1 MSRQRSR
8 DTGPELDLRR
18 HLHRSGARFRVHYPV
33 PGRARRSMDIAFL
46 RHRLAVFIDG
56 CFWHGC
62 PEHGSVPASNRGWW
76 AAKLEENR
84 SRDADTDNHL
94 RAMDWT
100 VIRLWEHVSVG
111 EMVSVVLGARAS
123 LQDEQGKR

>member
-18 HLHRSGARFRVHYPV
+18 RLHRSGARFRVHYPV
-33 PGRARRSMDIAFL
+33 PGRARRSMDIAFP

-62 PEHGSVPASNRGWW
+62 PEHGSVPASNSDWW
-76 AAKLEENR
+76 AAKLQGNR
-84 SRDADTDNHL
+84 SRDADTDNYL

-111 EMVSVVLGARAS
+111 EMVSVVLGARAN
-123 LQDEQGKR
+123 LQDELGKR

>member
-18 HLHRSGARFRVHYPV
+18 SLHGAGARFRVHYPV
-33 PGRARRSMDIAFL
+33 PGRARRSMDIAFP

-62 PEHGSVPASNRGWW
+62 PEHGSVPASNSGWW
-76 AAKLEENR
+76 AAKLDGNR
-84 SRDADTDNHL
+84 LRDADTDNHL
-94 RAMDWT
+94 RAMNWT
-100 VIRLWEHVSVG
+100 VIRFWEHVSIG
-111 EMVSVVLGARAS
+111 EMVRVVLVARAN
-123 LQDEQGKR
+123 LQGEQGKG

>member
-1 MSRQRSR
+1 MDFAFPRQ
-8 DTGPELDLRR
+8 
-18 HLHRSGARFRVHYPV
+18 
-33 PGRARRSMDIAFL
+33 
-46 RHRLAVFIDG
+46 RLAVFIDG

-62 PEHGSVPASNRGWW
+62 PEHGSVPATNSSWW
-76 AAKLEENR
+76 AAKLQGNR

-94 RAMDWT
+94 RAMVWT

-111 EMVSVVLGARAS
+111 EIVSVVLGARAS